1 MYYEEND
8 YESEDDNNVLNDY
21 TNEIVQESNNDKKIS
36 TIMFYRDLLSKEPE
50 FVGIK
55 NMSGAK
61 MLEIIQSI
69 NLNTVKKY
77 RLTKKS
83 HILTKDQITIFNNL
97 YFSLKINFISK
108 IKKNNKNKEFNKE
121 LNDIKLKIYNVVTN
135 IIFSKIYV

>member
-1 MYYEEND
+1 MYYEENN

-21 TNEIVQESNNDKKIS
+21 TNEIVQESTNDKKIS
-36 TIMFYRDLLSKEPE
+36 IIMFYRDLLSKEPE
-50 FVGIK
+50 FIGIK
-55 NMSGAK
+55 NISGAK
-61 MLEIIQSI
+61 ILEIIQSI
-69 NLNTVKKY
+69 NLNTVNKY
-77 RLTKKS
+77 KLTKKS

-108 IKKNNKNKEFNKE
+108 IKKNNKNKELNKE

>member
-36 TIMFYRDLLSKEPE
+36 IIMFYRDLLSKEPE
-50 FVGIK
+50 FIGIK
-55 NMSGAK
+55 NISGAK

-69 NLNTVKKY
+69 NLNTVNKY
-77 RLTKKS
+77 KLTKKS

-108 IKKNNKNKEFNKE
+108 IKKNNKNKELNKE

>member
-36 TIMFYRDLLSKEPE
+36 IIMFYRDLLSKEPE
-50 FVGIK
+50 FIGIK
-55 NMSGAK
+55 NISGAK

-69 NLNTVKKY
+69 NLNTVNKY
-77 RLTKKS
+77 KLTKKS

-108 IKKNNKNKEFNKE
+108 IKKNNKNKE

-135 IIFSKIYV
+135 IIFSEIYV

>member
-36 TIMFYRDLLSKEPE
+36 IIMFYRDLLSKEPE
-50 FVGIK
+50 FIGIK
-55 NMSGAK
+55 NMSSAK

-69 NLNTVKKY
+69 NLNTVNKY
-77 RLTKKS
+77 KLTKKS

-108 IKKNNKNKEFNKE
+108 IKKNNKNKE